1 MGGGLVVGCDGLV
14 GWGVRL
20 VAGGWRLSPALV
32 LLPWASVL
40 LVLPGKTGLINMAS
54 HRLVLLLGIAAPAS
68 AKHVQYFFGSC

>member
-1 MGGGLVVGCDGLV
+1 MV
-14 GWGVRL
+14 GWLWGVMGWWGGVSDWWRA
-20 VAGGWRLSPALV
+20 AGGFLQRLV

-68 AKHVQYFFGSC
+68 TKHVQYFFGSC